1 MQLEALA
8 ASHGPVAPDE
18 SLWRIGEEGTLELLA
33 LAERLAAT
41 ANAGFGAALFHATLV
56 QGLTEWVR
64 QAAARTGLDTVALGG
79 GCFVNA
85 ILSEGLRRELS
96 AAGLAV
102 LEARQAPANDG
113 GIALG
118 QAWAALQ
125 EIA

>member
-1 MQLEALA
+1 VLVACAREGLA
-8 ASHGPVAPDE
+8 
-18 SLWRIGEEGTLELLA
+18 
-33 LAERLAAT
+33 
-41 ANAGFGAALFHATLV
+41 
-56 QGLTEWVR
+56 
-64 QAAARTGLDTVALGG
+64 TVALGG

-85 ILSEGLRRELS
+85 ILSTGLAREL
-96 AAGLAV
+96 ACGGLTV